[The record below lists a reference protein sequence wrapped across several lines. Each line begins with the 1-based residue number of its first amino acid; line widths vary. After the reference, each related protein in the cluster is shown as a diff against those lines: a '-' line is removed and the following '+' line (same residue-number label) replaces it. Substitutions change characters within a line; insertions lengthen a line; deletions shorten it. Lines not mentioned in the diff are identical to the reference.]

1 MTTLER
7 RFAELPGHWQV
18 PGHFKI
24 NHSHGIRVGDMIYVG
39 GQEDLDEQGNVRN
52 PGDIVAQ
59 CKSVMESLKRVIE
72 ELGGTMGDVVQ
83 FNTFYAGELS
93 YEEWQRTYDI
103 RFSYFPAPGP
113 TATGILI
120 GEELNL
126 PGIRVEVNAV
136 AIVGSAA
143 TRVEAFDGGTQA
155 ALDVPLAGVAG
166 NV

>member
-7 RFAELPGHWQV
+7 RFAEVPGHWQV

-39 GQEDLDEQGNVRN
+39 GQEDLDADGNVNN

-59 CKSVMESLKRVIE
+59 CKNVMESLKRVIE
-72 ELGGTMGDVVQ
+72 SLGGTMGDVVQ

-103 RFSYFPAPGP
+103 RFSYFPAPRTHGDRHP
-113 TATGILI
+113 DRRGAEPAGH
-120 GEELNL
+120 
-126 PGIRVEVNAV
+126 PGGGQRRRHRRQCRHPRRSVRRRQPGNARR
-136 AIVGSAA
+136 S
-143 TRVEAFDGGTQA
+143 RGGGRQ
-155 ALDVPLAGVAG
+155 
-166 NV
+166 